1 MKKSEKSKP
10 VLRTETLPAEFVP
23 TQKQIE
29 MLARRIM
36 PEIKKFFADEQIQR
50 EFADWKERQGAE
62 K

>member
-1 MKKSEKSKP
+1 MKKTKP
-10 VLRTETLPAEFVP
+10 VLHTETIPADFVP

-29 MLARRIM
+29 TLARRIM

-50 EFADWKERQGAE
+50 EFAEWKQRPNAD